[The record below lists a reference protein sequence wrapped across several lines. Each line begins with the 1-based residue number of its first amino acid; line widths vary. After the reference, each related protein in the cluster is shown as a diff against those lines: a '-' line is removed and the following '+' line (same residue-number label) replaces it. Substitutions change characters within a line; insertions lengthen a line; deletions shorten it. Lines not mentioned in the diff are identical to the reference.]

1 MVPVIVI
8 KMNRKI
14 CLEPILNHHQ
24 NIILMEIIKNQNLKT
39 VVFGHQES
47 RSIPTQITQNR
58 FDMDQFT
65 KWMQNHGKLMYGSH
79 FLLYS
84 EDTEVLA
91 KLYAYITGDVKMCSK
106 FSLDLNKGIFLVG
119 GVGVGKTV
127 FMMILRQL
135 LPLKDRYAVKP
146 CQQIALEYIDQG
158 TNVLM
163 RYGRNYVDNV
173 DINTINRAYC
183 FDDLGAEEATKHYG
197 NDANVMAQIIQMR
210 YNLFQNRK
218 VLTHFTSNLISD
230 QIDVHYGTR
239 VRSRLRE
246 MCNWIEFSDKS
257 SDKRI

>member
-1 MVPVIVI
+1 MVS
-8 KMNRKI
+8 
-14 CLEPILNHHQ
+14 
-24 NIILMEIIKNQNLKT
+24 
-39 VVFGHQES
+39 GHQES
-47 RSIPTQITQNR
+47 RSILTPITQNR

-65 KWMQNHGKLMYGSH
+65 KWMQDHGKLMYGSH

-91 KLYAYITGDVKMCSK
+91 KLYAYISGDVKMCSK

-135 LPLKDRYAVKP
+135 LPLKDRYALKP

-173 DINTINRAYC
+173 DINTVNRAYC

-246 MCNWIEFSDKS
+246 MCNWIEFSETS
-257 SDKRI
+257 NDKRV